1 MRQRMAWWTKN
12 NTHYTIL
19 LLPPCT
25 NVQYSQ
31 LLEKSQGLTS
41 FYFLC
46 VFTIHFSALIGVLL
60 IWWTS
65 LSWFSVTLIFNQ
77 LVAWKTKNDLLNTL
91 VYANIYRI
99 IFRYYPFKTVRA
111 VMNYRCF
118 ILYFLCLSNRFKR
131 YTKTYFTL
139 VLFPTFQVFFWA
151 LSIG

>member
-1 MRQRMAWWTKN
+1 LVN
-12 NTHYTIL
+12 
-19 LLPPCT
+19 
-25 NVQYSQ
+25 Q
-31 LLEKSQGLTS
+31 LFT
-41 FYFLC
+41 FCAFLRNL
-46 VFTIHFSALIGVLL
+46 FSALIGVLL

-77 LVAWKTKNDLLNTL
+77 LVAWETKNDLLNTL

-99 IFRYYPFKTVRA
+99 IIRYYPFKTVRA

-139 VLFPTFQVFFWA
+139 VLFPTFQVSSRLYRLVKFLPRRFKNKQVNE
-151 LSIG
+151 